1 MRPGVLGP
9 QRSRGVRKLNF
20 YHQVQLRRQHLPAAQ
35 DAHHGGAQQ
44 HVRVAALVHCAG
56 RPRVV
61 HLVEALHGLVLVV
74 LAALQQV
81 MHGHGAAVVVNVVAA
96 LAVGKDLDPLDETWH
111 GLVSVF
117 LTLKAILI
125 DSGSMNEVPLVRGM
139 RQTLEV
145 AGEKELSELG
155 KYPAE
160 ATDEDLAR
168 LRQGGGNR
176 FGEDDLAGDPEADAL
191 TNNGQGPPSIT
202 GRLRSA
208 ADGAQAAADLVGAG
222 AAAAQAFRSQLPQD
236 AAKYVRLNVLPR
248 PGPQPQPPPQI
259 IGRPDD
265 VAPPGRGGAAR
276 AGGGVWRSAGH
287 RGDGSS
293 GCRGGRGRRRRCRRR
308 RGRGRGLRVP
318 GGLAEGAAALAPTA
332 GEVAGAMAATAGVG
346 AAATARLAVGLAGGA
361 AYGLACGTGW
371 VLENTLF
378 RPQQGSEDAAVQDV
392 RSANN
397 MNDATQPQHFTLRT
411 GSSTSGSP
419 ASSRASSQSG
429 FRVQAQTNHT
439 PRPFS
444 WGLNPVTLPQS
455 QPNSR
460 ASSRSSGQSR
470 QSRLPPPSY
479 DQLARDIEAA

>member
-1 MRPGVLGP
+1 MPEPPNSQVFGRKRAPDVSFPLSARKSGEFQPAEHVTACHRFV
-9 QRSRGVRKLNF
+9 RSLWGRKVRKNAEKQPLPLEQPDRKATTFITSHF
-20 YHQVQLRRQHLPAAQ
+20 YLDDFVQSSEDPNPQPLLHTPLR
-35 DAHHGGAQQ
+35 
-44 HVRVAALVHCAG
+44 
-56 RPRVV
+56 
-61 HLVEALHGLVLVV
+61 
-74 LAALQQV
+74 
-81 MHGHGAAVVVNVVAA
+81 
-96 LAVGKDLDPLDETWH
+96 
-111 GLVSVF
+111 
-117 LTLKAILI
+117 AIPEE
-125 DSGSMNEVPLVRGM
+125 GFR
-139 RQTLEV
+139 T
-145 AGEKELSELG
+145 
-155 KYPAE
+155 PAE

-168 LRQGGGNR
+168 MREGGGNR

-208 ADGAQAAADLVGAG
+208 ADGAQAAADLVGGGAAG
-222 AAAAQAFRSQLPQD
+222 LAAAQAFRSQLPQD
-236 AAKYVRLNVLPR
+236 AAEYVRMNVLPR

-265 VAPPGRGGAAR
+265 VERLLDEAGQRAQEVERGAAQAIEETAAVAAEEGEVAVAAEGVGGAF
-276 AGGGVWRSAGH
+276 GY
-287 RGDGSS
+287 
-293 GCRGGRGRRRRCRRR
+293 
-308 RGRGRGLRVP
+308 L

-346 AAATARLAVGLAGGA
+346 AAATAGLAVGLAGGA
-361 AYGLACGTGW
+361 AYGLARGTGW

-378 RPQQGSEDAAVQDV
+378 RPQQGSEDAAAQDV

-397 MNDATQPQHFTLRT
+397 MNDATQPQHFTLRS

-419 ASSRASSQSG
+419 ASSRASSQSS
-429 FRVQAQTNHT
+429 RVQAQANHT

-479 DQLARDIEAA
+479 DRLARDIEAA